1 MSDAELSHLTKE
13 LEKLRSIINT
23 LEVTNDKYIVELKT
37 YERQVGELSR
47 QLASGI
53 LRVWMFSKNTITP
66 NCLNI
71 QSSSQLPTKQIF

>member
-53 LRVWMFSKNTITP
+53 LRVRDIVE
-66 NCLNI
+66 
-71 QSSSQLPTKQIF
+71 